1 MACAVCDSDAMSLA
15 EKIDRRWPGSR
26 ERVQAQVLNR
36 SLPALR
42 WIAANDR
49 AAGLLDRALAPF
61 NPLSPTRYVDPYPL
75 YAELRRHGPVVH
87 HRRLGMWFVTG
98 YEECE
103 AVLRAPSTVDRSDF
117 MRSVSPYKHLDK
129 PSFDLLASMLLMM
142 DPPDHTRIRK
152 LVSRVFTPRA
162 VAKLEPQVR
171 SITTKLLD
179 EVAGRNRFDAVDAFT
194 AQLPIFIIGELLGLP
209 SELWGRL
216 KGLSDELAKS
226 IDGMTGF
233 DAAAMN
239 RTMAETTA
247 IFRAEFERCRF
258 DPRDDLL
265 SALVSVEAE
274 DGDRLSDDELLSLCV
289 LLMVAGHETTTGLIG
304 NAIVA
309 LGHDRASRRLLL
321 EAPDLADNA
330 VEEFLRYDSP
340 VQTTD
345 RILTAPI
352 ELGDCT
358 IASGASVVVMLG
370 AANRD
375 PRRYDDP
382 DVLRLDRHDPRPL
395 SFGHGIH
402 HCVGAALARLEA
414 KVAIPAFVERFP
426 DYRIDESALTWK
438 RSMTL
443 RGTTTLPITP

>member
-1 MACAVCDSDAMSLA
+1 MPLA
-15 EKIDRRWPGSR
+15 EMIERRWPGSR
-26 ERVQAQVLNR
+26 ERVQAKAVNR

-42 WIAANDR
+42 WIAGNDR

-61 NPLSPTRYVDPYPL
+61 NPLSPARYVDPYPL

-87 HRRLGMWFVTG
+87 HRLGIWFVTG
-98 YEECE
+98 HEECE
-103 AVLRAPSTVDRSDF
+103 AVLRAPTSVDRSEF
-117 MRSVSPYKHLDK
+117 MRDVTPYKHLDEA
-129 PSFDLLASMLLMM
+129 SFQLLASMLLML

-162 VAKLEPQVR
+162 VARLEPQVET
-171 SITTKLLD
+171 ITAELLD
-179 EVAGRNRFDAVDAFT
+179 DVADRSRFDAVEAFA
-194 AQLPIFIIGELLGLP
+194 AQLPIFMIGELLGLP
-209 SELWGRL
+209 TEQWGRL
-216 KGLSDELAKS
+216 KHLSDELAKS
-226 IDGMTGF
+226 IDGLTGF

-239 RTMAETTA
+239 RTIAETTA
-247 IFRAEFERCRF
+247 IFRSEFARCRSE
-258 DPRDDLL
+258 PRDDLL

-304 NAIVA
+304 NALVA
-309 LGHDRASRRLLL
+309 LEANPAARRQLLD
-321 EAPDLADNA
+321 APGIAERA

-345 RILTAPI
+345 RITTAPL
-352 ELGDCT
+352 ELGDVV
-358 IASGASVVVMLG
+358 IPAGATVGVFLG

-375 PRRYDDP
+375 PRRHDDP
-382 DVLRLDRHDPRPL
+382 DVLRLDRPDPRPL

-426 DYRIDESALTWK
+426 DYRIDHTAIAWK

-443 RGTTTLPITP
+443 RGPTTLPIIP